1 MPDRRL
7 LASGS
12 LISSV
17 MTTVSHPHKR
27 LKGDWLTGK
36 EGSTRAMAGGSS
48 LMQSFSLP
56 GECDKAAKILKSFLG
71 ASIATND
78 I

>member
-1 MPDRRL
+1 
-7 LASGS
+7 
-12 LISSV
+12 
-17 MTTVSHPHKR
+17 
-27 LKGDWLTGK
+27 
-36 EGSTRAMAGGSS
+36 MAGGSS